1 MSVSFTPELSSS
13 GQVQNGCPSCI
24 SLSLGG
30 WTQESGSDW
39 ADGMVCASK
48 HKQICHSFMSVCAGI
63 LLRVL

>member
-1 MSVSFTPELSSS
+1 MSVNFTLELSGST
-13 GQVQNGCPSCI
+13 QVQNGCPSCF

-39 ADGMVCASK
+39 AEGMVCASK
-48 HKQICHSFMSVCAGI
+48 YKQICHRFMSVCAGI